1 MEKRYTAGEL
11 ARWAGVSARTIRFY
25 EEKGILQPRERSAE
39 GYRLYDDSA
48 ILRLQEILMLK
59 YLGMSLEG
67 IQQALAQGENLPVFE
82 LLTRQRELVL
92 EERCRLDRILKV
104 IDQAQRH
111 CQGGQLP
118 ISRFAE
124 IMQLLTKN
132 QQANFRY
139 NLYERYG
146 TSGQKWH
153 EWLFRQ
159 LPIGPETRVLDVGCG
174 HGNVWHSSWRE
185 IPAGCQITLLD
196 KETDGLQFLHGIYL
210 ERRRELA
217 EGTNFCFL
225 CEDAEEWEC
234 PAERYDLILAGHL
247 WNYIRDKEGLLRK
260 LHQGLAEGGRLVS
273 TFTSQV
279 SAGDVNRLLEP
290 VLHRRVLEAYEERR
304 QDFVGQMEELFA
316 GEFAGVSRKV
326 FRNGLRIDQPEQLL
340 RYLCNLDGELEARI
354 RSRESEVRKYLQE
367 LIRQGPVPEIGTE
380 GYCYFCESDL

>member
-25 EEKGILQPRERSAE
+25 EEKGILQPRGRSAE

-59 YLGMSLEG
+59 YVGLSLEE
-67 IQQALAQGENLPVFE
+67 IQQALSQGENLSVSE

-92 EERCRLDRILKV
+92 EERSRLDRILKV
-104 IDQAQRH
+104 IDQAERH
-111 CQGGQLP
+111 CRDDQLP
-118 ISRFAE
+118 ISRFVE

-139 NLYERYG
+139 GLYERYG
-146 TSGQKWH
+146 TSGQRWH

-159 LPIGPETRVLDVGCG
+159 LSLENGMRVLDVGCG
-174 HGNVWHSSWRE
+174 HGNVWHGSWGE
-185 IPAGCQITLLD
+185 IPEGCQVTLLD
-196 KETDGLQFLHGIYL
+196 KEMDGLQYLHGIYL
-210 ERRRELA
+210 ERPRELA
-217 EGTNFCFL
+217 EGVTFSFL

-247 WNYIRDKEGLLRK
+247 WSYIREKDTLLRK

-279 SAGDVNRLLEP
+279 SAKDVNCLLEP

-304 QDFVGQMEELFA
+304 RGFVGQMEGLFA
-316 GEFAGVSRKV
+316 GEFSRVSRKV
-326 FRNGLRIDQPEQLL
+326 FQNGLRIDQPEELL

-354 RSRESEVRKYLQE
+354 KSRESEVRKYLQE
-367 LIRQGPVPEIGTE
+367 LIQQGLVPEIGTE
-380 GYCYFCESDL
+380 GYCYICV

>member
-25 EEKGILQPRERSAE
+25 EEKGILRPRERSAE

-59 YLGMSLEG
+59 YVGMSLEG
-67 IQQALAQGENLPVFE
+67 IQQALTQGENLPVAE
-82 LLTRQRELVL
+82 LLSRQRELVL
-92 EERCRLDRILKV
+92 EERRRLDHILKV

-139 NLYERYG
+139 SLYERYG
-146 TSGQKWH
+146 TSGQRWH
-153 EWLFRQ
+153 EWLFQQ
-159 LPIGPETRVLDVGCG
+159 LLLGPETRVLDVGCG
-174 HGNVWHSSWRE
+174 HGNVWRGSWRE
-185 IPAGCQITLLD
+185 IPVGCQITLLD
-196 KETDGLQFLHGIYL
+196 KEMDGLQYLHGIYL

-217 EGTNFCFL
+217 EGAAFSFL
-225 CEDAEEWEC
+225 CEDTEEWEC

-247 WNYIRDKEGLLRK
+247 WNYIREKDGLLRK
-260 LHQGLAEGGRLVS
+260 LHRGLAEGGRLVS

-279 SAGDVNRLLEP
+279 SVGDVNRLLEP

-304 QDFVGQMEELFA
+304 RDFVGQMEGLFA
-316 GEFAGVSRKV
+316 GEFARVSRKV
-326 FRNGLRIDQPEQLL
+326 FRNGLRIDQAEQLL
-340 RYLCNLDGELEARI
+340 SYLCNLDGELDSRI
-354 RSRESEVRKYLQE
+354 RTRESEMRKYLQE

-380 GYCYFCESDL
+380 GYCYFCE